1 MTNGAERTRW
11 KIRSDRLVDETPQVR
26 LSIASL
32 ELASGLTFEQYVMRL
47 PRCAMTVVL
56 DEPAER
62 ILLIWRHRFIIDR
75 WMWELPGGYID
86 PGEDGI
92 TAAAREVEEE
102 TGYRPRSIEP
112 ILTFQPMTGS
122 ADSAHELYLARGADR
137 VGAPL
142 ADEAEEVRWI
152 PLADLPGLIATGQI
166 LGAATIIGAQ
176 HALLAAEG
184 ASRTVPSM
192 AHESVTARDALGTT
206 PGMRKGHSQT
216 RERPLSRWP
225 DLSAVW
231 PGWIGTRRRRA
242 THDDIAGSVPPGYGP
257 DQPASYF
264 RGVVVLLTAGAQQRG
279 SKLGP
284 AVADLVAVAGGGDQ
298 ARVAEREQV
307 ARDASRAEPS
317 HRGERGR
324 REGLVQG
331 RQDNGAGA
339 AKQPPECARRR
350 GGCLPKPGDAGG
362 GVDDR
367 GQPRFL
373 DDRRDVRPQVGAR
386 HEQQSAL
393 TDRDSAAIAV
403 GQRQAPL
410 RPADLRV
417 EVIQDAP
424 QAVLGQQAGAFV
436 DIAIEQGADA
446 MPKRRDQ
453 AGPGLMEAGCELVAC
468 AFGVGEQR
476 RDQAAIV
483 LVGYGFPAPGKLT

>member
-102 TGYRPRSIEP
+102 TGYRPRSVEP

-184 ASRTVPSM
+184 ASRTAPSM
-192 AHESVTARDALGTT
+192 AHENVTASDALGTT

-225 DLSAVW
+225 TCRLSAW
-231 PGWIGTRRRRA
+231 GRRPELSRSTSPLRTPSPRRCRSRREPGRFARAGSERGGAGRPTTTSPGLFRRGTDQISRRVTSVAWSCYSRRA
-242 THDDIAGSVPPGYGP
+242 HSSADPSSV
-257 DQPASYF
+257 
-264 RGVVVLLTAGAQQRG
+264 
-279 SKLGP
+279 
-284 AVADLVAVAGGGDQ
+284 
-298 ARVAEREQV
+298 
-307 ARDASRAEPS
+307 
-317 HRGERGR
+317 R
-324 REGLVQG
+324 R
-331 RQDNGAGA
+331 
-339 AKQPPECARRR
+339 
-350 GGCLPKPGDAGG
+350 
-362 GVDDR
+362 
-367 GQPRFL
+367 
-373 DDRRDVRPQVGAR
+373 
-386 HEQQSAL
+386 
-393 TDRDSAAIAV
+393 
-403 GQRQAPL
+403 
-410 RPADLRV
+410 
-417 EVIQDAP
+417 
-424 QAVLGQQAGAFV
+424 
-436 DIAIEQGADA
+436 
-446 MPKRRDQ
+446 
-453 AGPGLMEAGCELVAC
+453 
-468 AFGVGEQR
+468 
-476 RDQAAIV
+476 
-483 LVGYGFPAPGKLT
+483 